1 VEGATMN
8 HACNLF
14 RQQSPEIMDKALD
27 WILLFYIFV
36 ASIPS
41 CLFIPTIWCLTSAQ
55 GCQYFTEVSS
65 CHCTYRSQK
74 VLSSCCYYV
83 RSTL

>member
-1 VEGATMN
+1 MN

-41 CLFIPTIWCLTSAQ
+41 CLFIPTI
-55 GCQYFTEVSS
+55 
-65 CHCTYRSQK
+65 
-74 VLSSCCYYV
+74 
-83 RSTL
+83 